1 VYLFSG
7 FGTGE
12 DEIGAGEK
20 SQQIRSG
27 RRIGSGPYSA
37 EQFVRNGVLRAK
49 IGSNSSEL
57 VGETTITGGESEKRS
72 QRFSGGENQTR
83 AIFRVGLIHLWSG
96 PNTWRCSGGSVLRD
110 VLSNVQNNIFGLGPW
125 LIQVSNTRLLSDVA
139 IFDTWHYPSTCELLE
154 SRRRKLSMGVL
165 S

>member
-12 DEIGAGEK
+12 DEIGAGEM
-20 SQQIRSG
+20 SQHIRSS

-83 AIFRVGLIHLWSG
+83 AIFRVGLIHL
-96 PNTWRCSGGSVLRD
+96 
-110 VLSNVQNNIFGLGPW
+110 
-125 LIQVSNTRLLSDVA
+125 
-139 IFDTWHYPSTCELLE
+139 
-154 SRRRKLSMGVL
+154 
-165 S
+165 